1 MRALSENA
9 LRDRSQS
16 AIRVSIDCQDAVMAQ
31 TLEQI
36 AELAGVSRAT
46 VSRVI
51 NGGPYIRTEVRE
63 RVMRVIAEHNFHPN
77 AVARSLARRRTNA
90 IGLLIPEPVARLF
103 NDAYFPP
110 LAEGVAS
117 ACHDLD
123 LYMAL
128 LTVNEPADPEARGHL
143 YKRIFTSGYH
153 DGIVMASSPR
163 SDVVTKMMIDF
174 GVTFVLAGRQLD
186 YPDLPCVDVD
196 NVGGARMAVEYLV
209 SLGHCSIGTIAG
221 PAYMSAGVDRLD
233 GFRSAMAGHG
243 LTIDP
248 AHIIEGDFT
257 EQSGFTAGL
266 RLAEKPPTAL
276 FVASDMMAAGAMRA
290 FAARG
295 LRVPDDVSIVSFD
308 GFPLS
313 ATTHP
318 ALTTITQPV
327 VECGRRAVEMLIG
340 LIDTLMPR
348 GSGPAADGD
357 NGAPRLVLPVALTV
371 RESTCRRDTHLRR

>member
-1 MRALSENA
+1 
-9 LRDRSQS
+9 
-16 AIRVSIDCQDAVMAQ
+16 MAQ

-63 RVMRVIAEHNFHPN
+63 RVLRVIQEHNFHPN

-90 IGLLIPEPVARLF
+90 IGLLVPEPVSRLF

-110 LAEGVAS
+110 LAEGVAE
-117 ACHDLD
+117 ACHDRD

-128 LTVNEPADPEARGHL
+128 LTVNEPEDPVVRGHL
-143 YKRIFTSGYH
+143 YRRIFTSGYH
-153 DGIVMASSPR
+153 DGIIMASSPR
-163 SDVVTKMMIDF
+163 SDVVTRMMIDF

-196 NVGGARMAVEYLV
+196 NIGGARMAVDYLV
-209 SLGHCSIGTIAG
+209 SLGHRRIGTIGG
-221 PAYMSAGVDRLD
+221 PDIMSAGVDRLD
-233 GFRSAMAGHG
+233 GFQAAMRGHG
-243 LTIDP
+243 LPVDP
-248 AHIIEGDFT
+248 KHIIKGDFT
-257 EQSGFTAGL
+257 ERSGFEAGL
-266 RLAEKPPTAL
+266 RLSEDPPSAL

-327 VECGRRAVEMLIG
+327 VECGRRAVEMLTG

-348 GSGPAADGD
+348 GSIPVADGET
-357 NGAPRLVLPVALTV
+357 GAPKVVLPVQLTI
-371 RESTCRRDTHLRR
+371 RESTCRRDI

>member
-123 LYMAL
+123 LYL
-128 LTVNEPADPEARGHL
+128 
-143 YKRIFTSGYH
+143 
-153 DGIVMASSPR
+153 
-163 SDVVTKMMIDF
+163 
-174 GVTFVLAGRQLD
+174 
-186 YPDLPCVDVD
+186 
-196 NVGGARMAVEYLV
+196 
-209 SLGHCSIGTIAG
+209 SLI
-221 PAYMSAGVDRLD
+221 
-233 GFRSAMAGHG
+233 
-243 LTIDP
+243 
-248 AHIIEGDFT
+248 HI
-257 EQSGFTAGL
+257 
-266 RLAEKPPTAL
+266 
-276 FVASDMMAAGAMRA
+276 
-290 FAARG
+290 
-295 LRVPDDVSIVSFD
+295 
-308 GFPLS
+308 
-313 ATTHP
+313 
-318 ALTTITQPV
+318 
-327 VECGRRAVEMLIG
+327 
-340 LIDTLMPR
+340 
-348 GSGPAADGD
+348 
-357 NGAPRLVLPVALTV
+357 
-371 RESTCRRDTHLRR
+371 